1 MFREDII
8 IHIFSGWRSFLRK
21 CLFRVLRVGPIPSHI
36 AVIMDGNRRYAKKK
50 KIDDM
55 TGYDAG
61 ALALL
66 HLIIYCMELG
76 VKYVTAYAFSIDNFR
91 RHPEEVQK
99 IMDLTMESV
108 MLLTWISKLRSVR
121 VHFAGN
127 LQLLSADIQD
137 AAKRLMESTAGYNN
151 FVLTICI
158 CYTCSDEIL
167 HAVEESCKEKWDDG
181 IGIMGYDKGND
192 YERLIKV
199 VDIEKHMY
207 MATAPD
213 PDILI
218 RTGGEYRLS
227 NFLVWQSSCCHLS
240 SLGTVWPEF
249 GVFHLV
255 WVVLDFQ
262 QNYRYFAKKKLQL

>member
-1 MFREDII
+1 MLREDTVID
-8 IHIFSGWRSFLRK
+8 IFSGWRSFFRK

-66 HLIIYCMELG
+66 YLIIYCMELG

-108 MLLTWISKLRSVR
+108 MLLTWISKFRLVR

-127 LQLLSADIQD
+127 LQLLNADIQD
-137 AAKRLMESTAGYNN
+137 AVKRLMESTAGYNN
-151 FVLTICI
+151 LVLTICF

-167 HAVEESCKEKWDDG
+167 HAVKESCKEKWDDG
-181 IGIMGYDKGND
+181 IGIMGCDEGND
-192 YERLIKV
+192 YEQLIKV

-207 MATAPD
+207 MAIAPD

-227 NFLVWQSSCCHLS
+227 NFLIWQSSCCYLS

-262 QNYRYFAKKKLQL
+262 QNYHYFAKKKLQL